1 MKITFLGT
9 GTSTG
14 VPQLGCDC
22 EVCRSKDPKDARLR
36 TSAMVEV
43 DEQLNI
49 LIDCGPDF
57 RYQMLR
63 VGFKP
68 FQAVLI
74 THEHYD
80 HVGGIDDLRPYSLL
94 GRVPLYADALC
105 ARHLRE
111 RLPYCFAEHL
121 YPGVPQI
128 DLRVAEPGVPFMVE
142 QLQVTPL
149 LAIHGK
155 LPILGYRMGNL
166 AYLTDITELPAASEA
181 LIQDIP
187 LLVVNALRHTPHHSH
202 QTLSQAIALS
212 RRVRAKRTY
221 FIHMS
226 HQIGL
231 HQEVEQTLPENMH
244 LAYDGLEVEF

>member
-22 EVCRSKDPKDARLR
+22 DVCRSTDPRDARLR
-36 TSAMVEV
+36 TSALVEV
-43 DEQLNI
+43 DDHLNI

-63 VGFKP
+63 KGFKA
-68 FQAVLI
+68 FNAVLI

-105 ARHLRE
+105 AQHLRE

-128 DLRVAEPGVPFMVE
+128 ELRVAEPGVPFFIENLKV
-142 QLQVTPL
+142 VPL
-149 LAIHGK
+149 LAMHGK
-155 LPILGYRMGNL
+155 LPILGYRLGDL
-166 AYLTDITELPAASEA
+166 AYLTDITELPDESVE
-181 LIQDIP
+181 LIKDVP
-187 LLVVNALRHTPHHSH
+187 FLVVNALRHTPHHSH

-212 RRVRAKRTY
+212 RKVRAKQTY

-231 HQEVEQTLPENMH
+231 HQEVEPTLPEHMH
-244 LAYDGLEVEF
+244 LAYDGLEVVF